1 MVNCNKFYKIL
12 LGALAGVALI
22 YVFAYVFE
30 GDSRSDWGRI
40 EVE

>member
-1 MVNCNKFYKIL
+1 MYKIF

-22 YVFAYVFE
+22 YVFAYVFG